1 MSQKGHGWTQRW
13 ARDTLASSCILP
25 EVFEHRWPAV
35 PDIFISYSSQQ
46 RDVARALAAAIEGH
60 FGAGAV
66 WWDQA
71 GLRAGDRFSTEI
83 TRALDDAKA
92 VVVIWTAGA
101 LESDWVYAEATRAAA
116 KRKVVMTRAAE
127 VDPARIPLPFNGF
140 HFCLVGD
147 TAAVLAGIQKRLSGE
162 GSRVPPSLPGQGFLL
177 DPKHEALP
185 QWASAARPASLLL
198 ARHRVV
204 PFDDI
209 HGLRTQFISWATTA
223 PPHAFG
229 RSVLGRLLHAA
240 GGLGKTRA
248 LIEIAEDLTST
259 HGWLAGFVPR
269 DIRGAGR
276 ELSEGALER
285 LILSGSDAKGLMVIV
300 DYAESRQDDVVW
312 LADRLVRRAQTVS
325 TPARLVLLSRGSGVW
340 WRELLLRSQS
350 LQDLCSLG
358 GDAYDEISIPEAI
371 ARPNRRA
378 LFEASLSAF
387 RARRDNVGKQQS
399 VPAAP
404 SADLVRA
411 LETDGDYDRPL
422 AVQIAALLQ
431 AFGVDIE
438 GLHSLGRLLDR
449 VLGLEYDHWD
459 RALKLTG
466 QPSLQ
471 KAIKIGVAQTTLA
484 GGVDGAEAAQALIG
498 RNDLLRDARDV
509 DEAMAK
515 LSSILPVGNDGL
527 AALEPDLIGE
537 HHVLE
542 MTTDALIDS
551 CVDWAPNNE
560 RRRHILTV
568 LNRATRA
575 EHGEA
580 AGRADAQLRRLVETQ
595 ASRLAGDLITVAVET
610 PGRLLDLCAT
620 LELQIPRLET
630 LAIKA
635 IDAALPARSLALMP
649 LSLCVAERLAELAR
663 IEVAAAQA
671 AADTHPHLRDEAT
684 K

>member
-1 MSQKGHGWTQRW
+1 M
-13 ARDTLASSCILP
+13 
-25 EVFEHRWPAV
+25 
-35 PDIFISYSSQQ
+35 
-46 RDVARALAAAIEGH
+46 
-60 FGAGAV
+60 
-66 WWDQA
+66 
-71 GLRAGDRFSTEI
+71 
-83 TRALDDAKA
+83 
-92 VVVIWTAGA
+92 
-101 LESDWVYAEATRAAA
+101 
-116 KRKVVMTRAAE
+116 
-127 VDPARIPLPFNGF
+127 
-140 HFCLVGD
+140 
-147 TAAVLAGIQKRLSGE
+147 
-162 GSRVPPSLPGQGFLL
+162 
-177 DPKHEALP
+177 
-185 QWASAARPASLLL
+185 
-198 ARHRVV
+198 
-204 PFDDI
+204 
-209 HGLRTQFISWATTA
+209 
-223 PPHAFG
+223 
-229 RSVLGRLLHAA
+229 
-240 GGLGKTRA
+240 
-248 LIEIAEDLTST
+248 
-259 HGWLAGFVPR
+259 
-269 DIRGAGR
+269 
-276 ELSEGALER
+276 
-285 LILSGSDAKGLMVIV
+285 
-300 DYAESRQDDVVW
+300 
-312 LADRLVRRAQTVS
+312 
-325 TPARLVLLSRGSGVW
+325 
-340 WRELLLRSQS
+340 
-350 LQDLCSLG
+350 
-358 GDAYDEISIPEAI
+358 
-371 ARPNRRA
+371 
-378 LFEASLSAF
+378 
-387 RARRDNVGKQQS
+387 
-399 VPAAP
+399 
-404 SADLVRA
+404 
-411 LETDGDYDRPL
+411 
-422 AVQIAALLQ
+422 
-431 AFGVDIE
+431 
-438 GLHSLGRLLDR
+438 GRLLDR

-649 LSLCVAERLAELAR
+649 LSLCVAERLAELL
-663 IEVAAAQA
+663 IS
-671 AADTHPHLRDEAT
+671 T
-684 K
+684 